1 MKISNLKVKTPA
13 IPSRTAANQFIDQ
26 HGYDMEWVPQQG
38 LFYVHDQE
46 KDKLHVIA
54 ISEVT
59 NFAIAT
65 SSPSDFMKALR
76 AKAAPAVA
84 VTTEAPSKPKV
95 ASK

>member
-1 MKISNLKVKTPA
+1 MKISNLKVKTPS

-26 HGYDMEWVPQQG
+26 HGYDIEWVPQQG

-76 AKAAPAVA
+76 AKAVA

>member
-1 MKISNLKVKTPA
+1 MKISNLKVKTPS

-26 HGYDMEWVPQQG
+26 HGYDIEWVPQQG

-65 SSPSDFMKALR
+65 SSPAEFMKALR
-76 AKAAPAVA
+76 AKTSATPAPVAVDAAPKKAS
-84 VTTEAPSKPKV
+84 SK
-95 ASK
+95 